1 MPTEYS
7 QYFLNTYR
15 RKELKIVS
23 NKGMYLYTEN
33 DRYLDMLSGLGV
45 NALGGLDNDI
55 VEEISEQ
62 SKKYFHLSNFFETEP
77 AGKLAKYL
85 VENSFAEK
93 VFFTNS
99 GTESIEAG
107 LKIIKKYGNL
117 NNKMNI
123 IVFKNGFHGRSL
135 GSLSITAQKK
145 YKDQV
150 NPLLPNIITLD
161 FNDIEGIEKAI
172 DDNCAGAVLEVI
184 QGEGGINIAD
194 QGFIKKLRELTTKHD
209 SLLLIDEIQ
218 TGIGRTGKL
227 FAFEH
232 YNIKPD
238 LVTISKALGGGMPLG
253 ALLVNDKLKDIFSPG
268 DHGTTFGGNP
278 ISCVAGL
285 KILEKVN
292 NNEFYSN
299 LKNNSNYLKSKLEN
313 LKEKY
318 SKVIGNIKIIG
329 LMIGIEIL
337 TDNPLAIV
345 DKFQTEKVIVNV
357 THGNILRLLPPL
369 IISRDDI
376 DEFMEIFERIV
387 RF

>member
-7 QYFLNTYR
+7 KYFLNTYR
-15 RKELKIVS
+15 RKMLKITS
-23 NKGMYLYTEN
+23 NKGMYLYTEEAK
-33 DRYLDMLSGLGV
+33 YLDMLSGLGV
-45 NALGGLDNDI
+45 NALGGLDDEVVN
-55 VEEISEQ
+55 EIFEQ
-62 SKKYFHLSNFFETEP
+62 SKRYFHLSNFFETEP
-77 AGKLAKYL
+77 AGKLAEYL
-85 VENSFAEK
+85 VKNSFAEK

-123 IVFKNGFHGRSL
+123 VVFKNGFHGRSL

-161 FNDIEGIEKAI
+161 FNDITGIEKAI
-172 DDNCAGAVLEVI
+172 DDNCAGVVLEVI

-194 QGFIKKLRELTTKHD
+194 QDFIKRLREITAKHN

-218 TGIGRTGKL
+218 TGVGRTGKL

-232 YNIKPD
+232 YDIEPD
-238 LVTISKALGGGMPLG
+238 LATVSKALGGGMPLG
-253 ALLVNDKLKDIFSPG
+253 ALLVNEKLKDIFSPG
-268 DHGTTFGGNP
+268 DHGSTFGGNP
-278 ISCVAGL
+278 LSCAAGL
-285 KILEKVN
+285 KVLEKVN
-292 NNEFYSN
+292 NTDFYSS
-299 LKNNSNYLKSKLEN
+299 LIKNSDYFKTKLET
-313 LKEKY
+313 LKIKY
-318 SKVIGNIKIIG
+318 PEIIGNIKIIG

-337 TDNPLAIV
+337 SEEPMSIV
-345 DKFQTEKVIVNV
+345 DKFQEKNVIVNV

-369 IISRDDI
+369 IISKDDI
-376 DEFMEIFERIV
+376 DQFMVIFEKILN
-387 RF
+387 